1 VDDKQLEDLSYQIDN
16 ILIRLAQNNDSTAL
30 LLSSVFLARLMLLC
44 DAVGAGSD
52 FRKLCQEVST
62 NPLLRDEIP
71 QEVVH

>member
-1 VDDKQLEDLSYQIDN
+1 MDDKQLEDLSYQIDN

>member
-1 VDDKQLEDLSYQIDN
+1 MDDAKLEQLSYQIDN
-16 ILIRLAQNNDSTAL
+16 ILIRLADKNESTAL
-30 LLSSVFLARLMLLC
+30 MLSSVMLARLMLLC

-62 NPLLRDEIP
+62 NPLIRNDLS

>member
-1 VDDKQLEDLSYQIDN
+1 MDDKQLEDLSYQIDN

-52 FRKLCQEVST
+52 FRKLCQDVST
-62 NPLLRDEIP
+62 NPLLRNDIS

>member
-52 FRKLCQEVST
+52 FRKLCQDVST
-62 NPLLRDEIP
+62 NPLLRNDIS

>member
-1 VDDKQLEDLSYQIDN
+1 MDDKQLEDLSYQIDN

-52 FRKLCQEVST
+52 FRKLCQDVST
-62 NPLLRDEIP
+62 NPLIRNDIS